1 VFRIKI
7 CGITSSDDAQL
18 AATAGADAIGLN
30 FYPPSPRSL
39 TIEQAGEI
47 CRQVSGSLQ
56 RVGIFVNHGEAEIR
70 QHVETLMLDAVQL
83 HGEEPAGLIRALHP
97 IPVIRAFRCRDQG
110 LSQVREALE
119 SFRQSESLPAAVLVD
134 AHLPGQYGGT
144 GQVLDWQQLDPVD
157 GRVDGCP
164 LVLSGGLNAENVG
177 SAIRQARPW
186 AVDTASGVESGP
198 GRKDPDL
205 LARFVEQALTVFS
218 ELEG

>member
-1 VFRIKI
+1 MFRIKI

-39 TIEQAGEI
+39 TIEQAREI
-47 CRQVSGSLQ
+47 CQQVSGSLQ
-56 RVGIFVNHGEAEIR
+56 RVGVFVNHGEAEIR

-134 AHLPGQYGGT
+134 AN
-144 GQVLDWQQLDPVD
+144 
-157 GRVDGCP
+157 
-164 LVLSGGLNAENVG
+164 SN
-177 SAIRQARPW
+177 S
-186 AVDTASGVESGP
+186 
-198 GRKDPDL
+198 
-205 LARFVEQALTVFS
+205 
-218 ELEG
+218 